1 MSAPLLIEHLLD
13 TTAYSI
19 DHVEVYQGSTQTF
32 IAEVSSDNFKSL
44 ILNSK
49 NKMPSLHIGDC
60 RHVGYNIIFSS
71 PQKEFFRFYIPSIRS
86 EHSSCGYSRRRY
98 CCSSCSSIKNL

>member
-13 TTAYSI
+13 TTAYCI

-49 NKMPSLHIGDC
+49 HKMPSLHIGDC
-60 RHVGYNIIFSS
+60 RHVRYNIIFLV
-71 PQKEFFRFYIPSIRS
+71 PTERVLRIFIFLPFAASILLRVLT
-86 EHSSCGYSRRRY
+86 EE
-98 CCSSCSSIKNL
+98 ILL

>member
-60 RHVGYNIIFSS
+60 RHVGYDIIFLVPTERVLQILYSFHS
-71 PQKEFFRFYIPSIRS
+71 QRAFFLWVLAAEVLF
-86 EHSSCGYSRRRY
+86 
-98 CCSSCSSIKNL
+98 

>member
-49 NKMPSLHIGDC
+49 HKMPSLHIGDC
-60 RHVGYNIIFSS
+60 RHVGYNIIFLVPTERVLQILKSL
-71 PQKEFFRFYIPSIRS
+71 PFT
-86 EHSSCGYSRRRY
+86 SCVLLW
-98 CCSSCSSIKNL
+98 IHVEEVLL

>member
-60 RHVGYNIIFSS
+60 LHVGYDIIFLVPTERVLQILKFLPFTASVLLWVLT
-71 PQKEFFRFYIPSIRS
+71 EEI
-86 EHSSCGYSRRRY
+86 
-98 CCSSCSSIKNL
+98 LL

>member
-13 TTAYSI
+13 TKAYCI

-49 NKMPSLHIGDC
+49 NKMFTFHMAIA
-60 RHVGYNIIFSS
+60 
-71 PQKEFFRFYIPSIRS
+71 ET
-86 EHSSCGYSRRRY
+86 
-98 CCSSCSSIKNL
+98 

>member
-60 RHVGYNIIFSS
+60 RHVGYDIIFLVPTERVLQILKFPPFTASILLWVLA
-71 PQKEFFRFYIPSIRS
+71 KEI
-86 EHSSCGYSRRRY
+86 
-98 CCSSCSSIKNL
+98 LL